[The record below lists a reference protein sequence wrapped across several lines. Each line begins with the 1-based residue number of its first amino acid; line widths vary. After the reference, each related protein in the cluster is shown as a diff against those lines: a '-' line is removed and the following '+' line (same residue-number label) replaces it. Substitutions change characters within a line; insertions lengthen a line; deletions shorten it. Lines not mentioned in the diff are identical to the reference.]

1 MTECISKPYTL
12 DNWEARRPLPEGKT
26 IEQLSL
32 WERHYYGRVDYPL
45 DALDYSLY
53 CRWCELVRKKEEA
66 ESKGDAATDRIDQM
80 LEYNDA
86 LMCERMAAVLLRA
99 HVQQTDPK
107 YTAMVTRQK
116 AERAALDARQRE
128 AERVWQQESWEKL
141 KDCI

>member
-1 MTECISKPYTL
+1 M
-12 DNWEARRPLPEGKT
+12 
-26 IEQLSL
+26 
-32 WERHYYGRVDYPL
+32 
-45 DALDYSLY
+45 
-53 CRWCELVRKKEEA
+53 RKKEEA
-66 ESKGDAATDRIDQM
+66 ERKGDAATDRIDQM

-99 HVQQTDPK
+99 HVQKTDPN

-128 AERVWQQESWEKL
+128 AERVWQQEIWEKL